1 MGRKNHM
8 NAIERSFGVLLL
20 CCAGAAGAAEEPAK
34 PAPDTSDIANI
45 IHGGT
50 AVLNFRYRYEYVDED
65 PFTQNAHASTLRSR
79 LTLQSGA
86 WRGFQML
93 VEGDNVSEF
102 WEHDFNAGE
111 GNTPQ
116 RTQFPV
122 VADPEGSEINQA
134 YIDYKGFAKTNL
146 RLGRQR
152 INLDNQRF
160 VGGAAWR
167 QNEQTFDALV
177 VTNDRAP
184 LHLFYAYV
192 DHVERTSGSDV
203 PTGDQDQDKTH
214 LVNVRGDIPHV
225 GALTGYYYY
234 IDNAD
239 VVASSNATAGLR
251 LTGLKDLA
259 SFKVRYAAEFSRQED
274 TARNPVS
281 YDANYMMLEGAAIV
295 GAFDVGLFWETLGG
309 DADHVGEAF
318 RTPFASFHP
327 FNGWVDKFVTT
338 PREGLDDKY
347 VKSKATFGNSVF
359 EVHYHVFEGADGG
372 NKLGDEWDF
381 LAGYQFH
388 KRFRAELILG
398 NFDGSDVRYQDTL
411 KAWLQLTAGFP

>member
-1 MGRKNHM
+1 M
-8 NAIERSFGVLLL
+8 NTLTGWCAGVLL
-20 CCAGAAGAAEEPAK
+20 CCTNVALAAEAPAK
-34 PAPDTSDIANI
+34 PAQDTNDIANVVR
-45 IHGGT
+45 GGT

-79 LTLQSGA
+79 LTLQTGL
-86 WRGFQML
+86 WRGLQVL

-111 GNTPQ
+111 GNTPG
-116 RTQFPV
+116 RTEFPV

-134 YIDYKGFAKTNL
+134 YIDYKGIAKTNL

-167 QNEQTFDALV
+167 QNEQTFDAFS
-177 VTNDRAP
+177 VTHDRGA

-251 LTGLKDLA
+251 LTGLQDLPD
-259 SFKVRYAAEFSRQED
+259 FDVRYTAEFARQED

-281 YDANYMMLEGAAIV
+281 YDANYMMLEGAVIV
-295 GAFDVGLFWETLGG
+295 GHFDVGLFWEILGG
-309 DADHVGEAF
+309 NDDTPGEAF
-318 RTPFASFHP
+318 RTPFATFHP
-327 FNGWVDKFVTT
+327 FNGWVDKFITT
-338 PREGLDDKY
+338 PQEGLDDKY
-347 VKSKATFGNSVF
+347 VKTKATFGNAVM
-359 EVHYHVFEGADGG
+359 EVHYHEFDGAEGGR
-372 NKLGDEWDF
+372 NLGDEWDF
-381 LAGYQFH
+381 LVGYQFH
-388 KRFRAELILG
+388 KRVRAELILG
-398 NFDGSDVRYQDTL
+398 DFQGSDVRYQDTL
-411 KAWLQLTAGFP
+411 KAWFQIIASFP